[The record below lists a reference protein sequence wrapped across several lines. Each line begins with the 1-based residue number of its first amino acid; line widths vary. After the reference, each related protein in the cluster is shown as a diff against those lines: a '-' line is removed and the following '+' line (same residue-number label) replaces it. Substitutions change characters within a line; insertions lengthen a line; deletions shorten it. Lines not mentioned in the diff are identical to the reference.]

1 MGIVKESLDEVS
13 KSDLGRNIKES
24 VEEAAKTAKQSAKSV
39 SKGGEKLG
47 WTTAFKVLSQGMES
61 VKEINEN
68 ILGQTRP
75 YQRPERPLK
84 RKEFDREKFKEEK
97 MFEGNEEA
105 LGFFEMK
112 MKYEESDDDF
122 IWESHILTDKIT
134 GLLGGLF
141 SKMEMSEVLTEILR
155 VDPAIN
161 KDRFLQQCEN
171 DIIPNVLEAMIS
183 QELDILKDWCYEAVY
198 SQLAKLIQ
206 QAKGLALQLHSRI
219 VDTDNIDMAM
229 GMIMEQ
235 GSVLIITFQAQM
247 VMVIKNSKGKVV

>member
-1 MGIVKESLDEVS
+1 
-13 KSDLGRNIKES
+13 
-24 VEEAAKTAKQSAKSV
+24 
-39 SKGGEKLG
+39 
-47 WTTAFKVLSQGMES
+47 
-61 VKEINEN
+61 
-68 ILGQTRP
+68 
-75 YQRPERPLK
+75 
-84 RKEFDREKFKEEK
+84 
-97 MFEGNEEA
+97 
-105 LGFFEMK
+105 

>member
-1 MGIVKESLDEVS
+1 
-13 KSDLGRNIKES
+13 
-24 VEEAAKTAKQSAKSV
+24 
-39 SKGGEKLG
+39 
-47 WTTAFKVLSQGMES
+47 
-61 VKEINEN
+61 
-68 ILGQTRP
+68 
-75 YQRPERPLK
+75 
-84 RKEFDREKFKEEK
+84 
-97 MFEGNEEA
+97 
-105 LGFFEMK
+105 
-112 MKYEESDDDF
+112 
-122 IWESHILTDKIT
+122 
-134 GLLGGLF
+134 
-141 SKMEMSEVLTEILR
+141 MSEVLTEILR
-155 VDPAIN
+155 VDPAFD

>member
-1 MGIVKESLDEVS
+1 MIPA
-13 KSDLGRNIKES
+13 
-24 VEEAAKTAKQSAKSV
+24 VEE
-39 SKGGEKLG
+39 L
-47 WTTAFKVLSQGMES
+47 QGQQC
-61 VKEINEN
+61 VFN
-68 ILGQTRP
+68 Q
-75 YQRPERPLK
+75 
-84 RKEFDREKFKEEK
+84 
-97 MFEGNEEA
+97 
-105 LGFFEMK
+105 FFEMK

-235 GSVLIITFQAQM
+235 GSVLITTFQAQM